1 MTAQRWNWLWQRE
14 RPHAGQLTLWGVLVC
29 AAGLASYFLTHPP
42 QPLPGAERAGPAS
55 VLSCLPDPVL
65 LAPATFYASGAAF
78 ALGAVLWA
86 LGRGVPWSGWLTALG
101 FTTLMALQMEG
112 SSQTTHVAH
121 ATNLLLIVNALWY
134 HCDAPEIRR
143 AQTAGLFWQTPLHPG
158 WVYGLSVFCLGV
170 FYGWSGLT
178 KLKASGFAWPNGLSL
193 QLWVRLWGD
202 PDSWAT
208 QLILADRRL
217 ARFLQT
223 TTLLGEL
230 GGLVA
235 VVSRRLRPLVGLALI
250 GFHGGAITV
259 FGWGFHANVVLLA
272 LVFLPFPEGIR
283 WLLARQERAR
293 AQQTNAVSPSSIGR
307 MVTLAPDINR

>member
-1 MTAQRWNWLWQRE
+1 M
-14 RPHAGQLTLWGVLVC
+14 
-29 AAGLASYFLTHPP
+29 
-42 QPLPGAERAGPAS
+42 
-55 VLSCLPDPVL
+55 

-78 ALGAVLWA
+78 AVGASLWLA
-86 LGRGVPWSGWLTALG
+86 GRGVPWSSWLAALG
-101 FTTLMALQMEG
+101 FTALMALQMEG
-112 SSQTTHVAH
+112 SCQTTHVAH

-134 HCDAPEIRR
+134 HCDGPEIRR
-143 AQTAGLFWQTPLHPG
+143 ARAAGRFWQTPLYPG
-158 WVYGLSVFCLGV
+158 WAYGLSVFCLGM
-170 FYGWSGLT
+170 FYGWSGLS
-178 KLKASGFAWPNGLSL
+178 KLKASGLAWPNGLSL

-208 QLILADRRL
+208 RLILADRRL

-250 GFHGGAITV
+250 GFHGGAIAV

-283 WLLARQERAR
+283 WLLARQERSRAR
-293 AQQTNAVSPSSIGR
+293 QTNGVSPSSMGGI
-307 MVTLAPDINR
+307 VTLAPDTNC